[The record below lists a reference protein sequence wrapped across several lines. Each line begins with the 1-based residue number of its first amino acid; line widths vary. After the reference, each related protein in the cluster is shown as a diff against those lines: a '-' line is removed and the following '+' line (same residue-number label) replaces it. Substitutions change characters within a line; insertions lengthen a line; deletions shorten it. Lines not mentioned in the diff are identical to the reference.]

1 MVTVKSIFW
10 SSPNVCLSPSMQLGQ
25 FLFKSQFIDDLLV
38 KVMCQGDGF
47 LQGGSISQIYLSVG
61 GSSNARS
68 SHTVAHS
75 LSLFLVLCRQSVHLP
90 GMRVVTMLAGR
101 VKELSNRYAAIMIR
115 EFLGHDGMIYP
126 GIGGFIRCVGKGLRG
141 GGGQNDVVSI
151 QGPINFQTAIE

>member
-1 MVTVKSIFW
+1 MSVSKYAA
-10 SSPNVCLSPSMQLGQ
+10 GQ

-38 KVMCQGDGF
+38 MVMCQGDGF
-47 LQGGSISQIYLSVG
+47 LQGGSISQIYLSVR

-75 LSLFLVLCRQSVHLP
+75 FSLFLVLCRQSVHLP
-90 GMRVVTMLAGR
+90 GMRVVTVLAGR

-115 EFLGHDGMIYP
+115 EFLGHEWTIYP
-126 GIGGFIRCVGKGLRG
+126 GIGGFIGCVGKGLRG
-141 GGGQNDVVSI
+141 GGGQSDVVST